1 MNISTD
7 DLRFLRELQDEL
19 NTQEHFCQADP
30 RFWVVT
36 TLEWRLCT
44 EDDEICRVDFY
55 DESELVSSKTLQEAL
70 DCAYRA
76 ALDMGGEDY
85 ASSWLDD
92 HGYLDLGDEGHVST
106 FGCRQVEI
114 ERAIEEYASA
124 FGFSVIYTCAHR
136 VIAENTM
143 FLTYRECC
151 EHIERNGY
159 HYEDPKPYAMTAWRS
174 PQVERLV
181 SILQNADFTDGG
193 DAR

>member
-44 EDDEICRVDFY
+44 EDDDIGRVDFY

-70 DCAYRA
+70 DCAYKA

-92 HGYLDLGDEGHVST
+92 HGYLDLDDEGRVST
-106 FGCRQVEI
+106 IGCRQSEI
-114 ERAIEEYASA
+114 ERAIEDYASS
-124 FGFSVIYTCAHR
+124 FCFDVTYKCAHR
-136 VIAENTM
+136 VIAKNTM

-174 PQVERLV
+174 PQVERIV